1 MPFKGG
7 LAEVKFARSAN
18 MDHEKVQRAMDEF
31 QLAIAVAVINLGNLG
46 CDPATIGGLLKNA
59 GEGIIY
65 EGYAVMAQA
74 FTDQPHGEEYV
85 PRLPPLVEEFAKLG
99 GNPPRGM
106 PVGFG
111 DDLLAELGLRP
122 RRAIDIN

>member
-1 MPFKGG
+1 
-7 LAEVKFARSAN
+7 
-18 MDHEKVQRAMDEF
+18 MDHEKVQKALDEF
-31 QLAIAVAVINLGNLG
+31 QLAIAIAAINLGNLG

-85 PRLPPLVEEFAKLG
+85 PRLPPLNPEYAKLG
-99 GNPPRGM
+99 GNPPRPA
-106 PVGFG
+106 PVSFG
-111 DDLLAELGLRP
+111 DDLLTELGLRP
-122 RRAIDIN
+122 RRPIDIN